1 MNDAN
6 KKNSV
11 FILNNRSILYI
22 NGLDAKDFL
31 QNLISNDINKVT
43 DNSSCFASLLT
54 PQGKFLYEF
63 IVVKHKTGYF
73 IDCEKDQSE
82 EILRQLNIYKIRSKV
97 EILNLSNE
105 FVVASIV
112 YEKYL
117 TIDGS
122 KDILGFTFKYREDP
136 IILDPRNKDLGAR
149 LIINI
154 EKLYLS
160 LKKLG
165 LKDDKVENYYARSH
179 KLGVVPKNLNQL
191 KNKLFGI
198 ECNYEELNGIDF
210 KKGCYVGQENTARIK
225 LKNKL
230 SKRLL
235 PIEVIKGDL
244 FEDEIIYNNDVE
256 IGKILIID
264 EYPFGLIKYLNKNF
278 DKNHIFKSK
287 NGSFKI
293 LIPQWLKI

>member
-1 MNDAN
+1 MN
-6 KKNSV
+6 NSV
-11 FILNNRSILYI
+11 YILEDRAILYI
-22 NGLDAKDFL
+22 NGSDAKDFL

-43 DNSSCFASLLT
+43 DESSCFASLLT

-63 IVVKHKTGYF
+63 IVIKHKSGYF
-73 IDCEKDQSE
+73 IDCEKSQSE
-82 EILRQLNIYKIRSKV
+82 EIFKQLNLYKIRSKV

-105 FVVASIV
+105 FVVASFG

-117 TIDGS
+117 SIEGS

-136 IILDPRNKDLGAR
+136 IILDPRNKNLGAR
-149 LIINI
+149 LIINL

-165 LKDDKVENYYARSH
+165 LKDDKIENYYIQSH
-179 KLGVVPKNLNQL
+179 KLGIVPKNLNKL

-198 ECNYEELNGIDF
+198 ECNFEELNAIDF

-235 PIEVIKGDL
+235 PLEIIDGKL
-244 FEDEIIYNNDVE
+244 SEDETIYYNDVE
-256 IGKILIID
+256 IGKVLIND
-264 EYPFGLIKYLNKNF
+264 DYPFALIKYSNENFNKDF
-278 DKNHIFKSK
+278 TFKCK

-293 LIPQWLKI
+293 FIPNWLKF

>member
-1 MNDAN
+1 MNN
-6 KKNSV
+6 NV
-11 FILNNRSILYI
+11 YILEDRAILYI
-22 NGLDAKDFL
+22 NGPDAKDFL
-31 QNLISNDINKVT
+31 QNLISNDINKVS
-43 DNSSCFASLLT
+43 DSSSCFASLFT

-73 IDCEKDQSE
+73 IDCEKSQSE
-82 EILRQLNIYKIRSKV
+82 EIFKQLNLYKIRTKV

-105 FVVASIV
+105 FVVASFG

-117 TIDGS
+117 TIVGS

-136 IILDPRNKDLGAR
+136 ILLDPRNKYLGAR
-149 LIINI
+149 LIINL

-160 LKKLG
+160 LKKLD
-165 LKDDKVENYYARSH
+165 LKNDKIEKYHSHSH
-179 KLGVVPKNLNQL
+179 KLGIVPKNLNKL

-198 ECNYEELNGIDF
+198 ECNFEELNGIDF

-235 PIEVIKGDL
+235 PIEIIDGKL
-244 FEDEIIYNNDVE
+244 SEDETIYYNDIE
-256 IGKILIID
+256 IGKVLINED
-264 EYPFGLIKYLNKNF
+264 YPFALIKYLNENF
-278 DKNHIFKSK
+278 NKDFIFKSK
-287 NGSFKI
+287 NATFKI
-293 LIPQWLKI
+293 FIPEWLKI